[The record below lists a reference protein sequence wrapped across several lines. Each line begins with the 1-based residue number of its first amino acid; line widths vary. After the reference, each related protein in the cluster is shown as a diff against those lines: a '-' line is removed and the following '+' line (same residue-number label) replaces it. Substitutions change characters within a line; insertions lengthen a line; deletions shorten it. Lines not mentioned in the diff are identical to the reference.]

1 MRGYG
6 LKNVRQRRD
15 DALARVG
22 WDQLEL
28 LLAAYYRGQGY
39 AVEHVGTAGVGSR
52 YDGGI
57 DLKLR
62 RGDEYV
68 VVQCKHWN
76 AKQVPHNDVHQ
87 LLGVMLSEGATGAI
101 FVTSGEFS
109 AYAVESAARSGRVQ
123 LVDGEALRA
132 MLGPLP
138 PPPASQAPQVGS
150 AHSRAEA
157 IASHVGERLLAAA
170 EGRIRGGR
178 RGSSRSRAA
187 HPTTALAFAKILMP
201 LVLLFAAYWIITSA
215 FDRLQTDLATRAASR
230 QGQEAA
236 TARPAGPTLPSPR
249 AATGQPALPTS
260 TNPRSYGRD
269 SGNPCHELI
278 DWQSGT
284 YYDHCAPKTVRR
296 EATAAERAELQR
308 KADESI
314 RVLAPNTAELI
325 LE

>member
-15 DALARVG
+15 DALTRVG

-39 AVEHVGTAGVGSR
+39 AVEHVGTAGSVSR

-87 LLGVMLSEGATGAI
+87 LLGVMLSEAATGAI

-138 PPPASQAPQVGS
+138 LPPATPAPGIGP

-170 EGRIRGGR
+170 EDRL
-178 RGSSRSRAA
+178 RGSGRGSFRSRAA
-187 HPTTALAFAKILMP
+187 GATAALAVVKLLLP
-201 LVLLFAAYWIITSA
+201 LALLFTVYWIITGA
-215 FDRLQTDLATRAASR
+215 MERVQADLATRGTAR
-230 QGQEAA
+230 QGQAA
-236 TARPAGPTLPSPR
+236 AAQPAAPNLPSPR
-249 AATGQPALPTS
+249 AAAGQPVLPHSTS
-260 TNPRSYGRD
+260 TRSYGRD

-284 YYDHCAPKTVRR
+284 YYDHCAPKTARR
-296 EATAAERAELQR
+296 ETTAAERAELQR

-314 RVLAPNTAELI
+314 RVLAPNTPELI

>member
-15 DALARVG
+15 DALTRVG

-39 AVEHVGTAGVGSR
+39 AVEHVGTAGAGSR
-52 YDGGI
+52 FDGGI

-87 LLGVMLSEGATGAI
+87 LLGVMLSEVATGAI

-138 PPPASQAPQVGS
+138 LPPAPQANAIGATPS
-150 AHSRAEA
+150 KAEA
-157 IASHVGERLLAAA
+157 IASLVGERLLAAA
-170 EGRIRGGR
+170 EARIRGGR
-178 RGSSRSRAA
+178 RDSARAA
-187 HPTTALAFAKILMP
+187 VARPMAALAVAKLVMP
-201 LVLLFAAYWIITSA
+201 FVLLFAVYWIITGA
-215 FDRLQTDLATRAASR
+215 IERAQADLARSASR
-230 QGQEAA
+230 YGQAGT
-236 TARPAGPTLPSPR
+236 TAKTAGSDLPTPR
-249 AATGQPALPTS
+249 AAAGQPAVPTS
-260 TNPRSYGRD
+260 STPHSYGRD

-284 YYDHCAPKTVRR
+284 YFDHCAPKAARR
-296 EATAAERAELQR
+296 ETTAVERAELQR
-308 KADESI
+308 KADEAI
-314 RVLAPNTAELI
+314 RVMAPNTPEL
-325 LE
+325 LVE

>member
-15 DALARVG
+15 DALTRVG

-39 AVEHVGTAGVGSR
+39 AVEHVGTAGAGSR
-52 YDGGI
+52 FDGGI

-87 LLGVMLSEGATGAI
+87 LLGVMLSEVATGAI

-138 PPPASQAPQVGS
+138 LPPAPQANAIGATPS
-150 AHSRAEA
+150 KAEA
-157 IASHVGERLLAAA
+157 IASLVGERLLAAA
-170 EGRIRGGR
+170 EARVRAGRW
-178 RGSSRSRAA
+178 GSSRAA
-187 HPTTALAFAKILMP
+187 VARPLAALAVAKLVMP
-201 LVLLFAAYWIITSA
+201 FVLLFAAYWIITGA
-215 FDRLQTDLATRAASR
+215 IERVQTDLATRSASR
-230 QGQEAA
+230 QGQAGT
-236 TARPAGPTLPSPR
+236 TAKPAGPDLPTPR
-249 AATGQPALPTS
+249 AAVGQPVVPTS
-260 TNPRSYGRD
+260 STPRSYGRD
-269 SGNPCHELI
+269 SSNPCHELI

-284 YYDHCAPKTVRR
+284 YVDHCAPKTARR
-296 EATAAERAELQR
+296 ETTAAERAELQR
-308 KADESI
+308 RADESI
-314 RVLAPNTAELI
+314 RVLAPNTPELI